1 MEFKP
6 IERPT
11 VLVRQDVEPNATNE
25 KVGLLQIRTANACI
39 NDARNLA
46 IPKRLCGNLWFEGEV
61 SILFADTN
69 IGKSICAVQIADN
82 VSRGENR
89 DVFGSEA
96 SQQVVLYL
104 DFELSDKQFQSRYS
118 VDWKEDYSWDSKFY
132 RVRINPQ
139 FTDFEN
145 FEKQLFIEIE
155 KAIADY
161 KATILIVD
169 NITYLRMQS
178 TETGK
183 EALPLMKYLTQ
194 MKNMFKLSLLVL
206 AHTPKRINQSMPLTI
221 NDLAG
226 SKQLANFADSVFCIG
241 KSTQGSNLRYIKQL
255 KARSCAVMD
264 EVWLCELAKPYNF
277 LGFTFMDLDN
287 EANHLKSKNEAN
299 DEMKAE
305 IKKLQTENVGIT
317 QTAIAEKLGVNK
329 MKVGRIIKLMNENN
343 T

>member
-1 MEFKP
+1 MEFKR

-11 VLVRQDVEPNATNE
+11 KLVRQAVEPDPPDE

-61 SILFADTN
+61 CILFADTN
-69 IGKSICAVQIADN
+69 IGKSICAVQVANN
-82 VSRGENR
+82 VSRGENI

-118 VDWKEDYSWDSKFY
+118 VDWQNDYLWDSKFF

-139 FTDFEN
+139 FTDFDD

-161 KATILIVD
+161 NATILIVD

-194 MKNMFKLSLLVL
+194 MKNKFKLSLLVL
-206 AHTPKRINQSMPLTI
+206 AHTPKRINPSMPLTI

-241 KSTQGSNLRYIKQL
+241 KSTQGSTLRYIKQL

-264 EVWLCELAKPYNF
+264 EVWVCELAKPYNF
-277 LGFTFMDLDN
+277 LGFTFINLDN

-343 T
+343 S

>member
-1 MEFKP
+1 MGYKP
-6 IERPT
+6 VERPI
-11 VLVRQDVEPNATNE
+11 VFVKQAIEPNPSDE

-61 SILFADTN
+61 CILFADTN
-69 IGKSICAVQIADN
+69 VGKSICAVQVADN
-82 VSRGENR
+82 VSRGENK

-118 VDWKEDYSWDSKFY
+118 VEWKQDYLWDSKFY

-139 FTDFEN
+139 FTDFED

-155 KAIADY
+155 KAVEDY

-194 MKNMFKLSLLVL
+194 MKNKFKLSLLVL
-206 AHTPKRINQSMPLTI
+206 AHTPKRINPSMPLTI

-277 LGFTFMDLDN
+277 LGFTFLNYDY
-287 EANHLKSKNEAN
+287 EANHLKTKNEA
-299 DEMKAE
+299 DEEMKTKILE
-305 IKKLQTENVGIT
+305 MQTKDANIT
-317 QTAIAEKLGVNK
+317 HTAIAKELGTNK
-329 MKVGRIIKLMNENN
+329 MKVGRIIKLMNEQKS
-343 T
+343 

>member
-1 MEFKP
+1 MGYKRVELST
-6 IERPT
+6 ES
-11 VLVRQDVEPNATNE
+11 VRQAVEPNPSDE

-61 SILFADTN
+61 CILFADTN
-69 IGKSICAVQIADN
+69 VGKSICAVQVANN
-82 VSRGENR
+82 VSRGENK

-118 VDWKEDYSWDSKFY
+118 VEWQNDYLWDSKFF

-139 FTDFEN
+139 FTDFED

-155 KAIADY
+155 KAVEDY
-161 KATILIVD
+161 KANILIVD

-194 MKNMFKLSLLVL
+194 MKNKYKLSLLVL
-206 AHTPKRINQSMPLTI
+206 AHTPKRINPSMPLTI

-277 LGFTFMDLDN
+277 LGFTFINLDN

-329 MKVGRIIKLMNENN
+329 MKIGRIIKLMNENDS
-343 T
+343 

>member
-11 VLVRQDVEPNATNE
+11 ELVRQAVEPNSPNE

-61 SILFADTN
+61 CILFADTN
-69 IGKSICAVQIADN
+69 VGKSICAVQVANN

-89 DVFGSEA
+89 DVFASEA

-118 VDWKEDYSWDSKFY
+118 VDWKQDYLWDSKFY

-139 FTDFEN
+139 FTDFED

-155 KAIADY
+155 EAIVKY
-161 KATILIVD
+161 NATILIVD

-183 EALPLMKYLTQ
+183 EALPLMKHLTQ
-194 MKNMFKLSLLVL
+194 MKNQFKLSLLVL
-206 AHTPKRINQSMPLTI
+206 AHTPKRINPSMPLTI

-241 KSTQGSNLRYIKQL
+241 KSMQGSNLRYIKQL

-264 EVWLCELAKPYNF
+264 EVWLCELAKLHNF
-277 LGFTFMDLDN
+277 
-287 EANHLKSKNEAN
+287 
-299 DEMKAE
+299 
-305 IKKLQTENVGIT
+305 
-317 QTAIAEKLGVNK
+317 
-329 MKVGRIIKLMNENN
+329 
-343 T
+343 